1 MTTARDFPA
10 LETAI
15 NADAWEYLLNNAPE
29 YAAAVQKAVTSG
41 GKPDEI
47 YRFVLDRVG
56 LWREPLAMRC
66 KQAAGWL
73 MNGEGE
79 S

>member
-1 MTTARDFPA
+1 MITRNFPA

-15 NADAWEYLLNNAPE
+15 NADAWEYLQNNAPE
-29 YAAAVQKAVTSG
+29 YAAAVQTAVTNG

-56 LWREPLAMRC
+56 LWREPTAMRC
-66 KQAAGWL
+66 KQAAMFL
-73 MNGEGE
+73 SGEGDE
-79 S
+79 